1 MPNYIAFLRAIN
13 VGGHVVTMDRLKVL
27 FQDLGF
33 SDVAT
38 FIASGNVIFGSP
50 IADAP
55 ALEEKIES
63 HLLTSLGYKVATF
76 IRTADEVAV
85 LARYRP
91 FAEADTKKTPTLV
104 IGFLKNALA
113 GSSKKLL
120 VSMSSELDT
129 LSTSGREIFWIGR
142 NRQSEST
149 FSNGVFEKRLSLQA
163 TFRGYATIVK
173 LSRKYPGTAGTS

>member
-38 FIASGNVIFGSP
+38 FIASGNVIFGSS

-76 IRTADEVAV
+76 IRTADEVAA

-113 GSSKKLL
+113 GRSKKL
-120 VSMSSELDT
+120 
-129 LSTSGREIFWIGR
+129 R
-142 NRQSEST
+142 
-149 FSNGVFEKRLSLQA
+149 
-163 TFRGYATIVK
+163 
-173 LSRKYPGTAGTS
+173 